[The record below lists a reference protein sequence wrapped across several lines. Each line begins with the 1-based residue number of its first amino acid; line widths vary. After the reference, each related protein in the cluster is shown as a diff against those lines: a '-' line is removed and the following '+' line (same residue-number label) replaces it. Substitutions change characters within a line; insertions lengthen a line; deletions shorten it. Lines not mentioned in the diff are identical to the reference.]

1 MYGRPCGR
9 PFSAIT
15 FSAITNFFISLYFLD
30 RGKPYPYTPM
40 KYQNLHIQTQRE
52 FPNNARTQGFGWLVR
67 AGYLTRENE
76 ILPLGERAIAQLES
90 LAKDSSFLFH
100 LSLHLFHNENETY
113 FPLSTG
119 SIEIIHCPSCNYTE
133 RIELAQFKK
142 TLFSQEAQLPVEKV
156 STPDCSTIESLANF
170 LNIPKEKTAK
180 ALMYTR
186 TSDNQFVFVV
196 ARGDMTLSEAKLK
209 NTIGEVRMATADEIT
224 DAGAAAGYASPVG
237 LKNALIVVDDLI
249 PQSPNLAAG
258 ANEAGYH
265 LLNTN
270 CGRDYSPQI
279 TADLI
284 QAKAGDACINC
295 GNPLSAFAVL
305 VLATR
310 SEFHFENIL
319 LALAETH
326 HDDKGLTF
334 PKSAAPFD
342 VYLMHIA
349 GKELDTRAKADEIY
363 SQLQNAG
370 ITVLFDNRD
379 ERAGVKFND
388 ADLIGCP
395 IRITVGEKALQNG
408 MVELKLRKEKE
419 NQATPM
425 VDIISMIEKITDKS

>member
-1 MYGRPCGR
+1 
-9 PFSAIT
+9 
-15 FSAITNFFISLYFLD
+15 
-30 RGKPYPYTPM
+30 M

-52 FPNNARTQGFGWLVR
+52 FPNNARTEGFGWLVR

-76 ILPLGERAIAQLES
+76 ILPLGQQAISQLQNLSTDPSFFS
-90 LAKDSSFLFH
+90 LLTFPIL
-100 LSLHLFHNENETY
+100 HNEHETF

-119 SIEIIHCPSCNYTE
+119 STEVIHCQSCKYTE
-133 RIELAQFKK
+133 RLELAQFKK
-142 TLFSQEAQLPVEKV
+142 TPFSQEEQLPVEKV
-156 STPDCSTIESLANF
+156 FTPDCTPSKSLANF

-186 TSDNQFVFVV
+186 ISDNQFIFVV
-196 ARGDMTLSEAKLK
+196 VRGDMQLSEAKLK
-209 NTIGEVRMATADEIT
+209 NTVGDVRMATAEEIT
-224 DAGAAAGYASPVG
+224 NAGAAAGYASPVG

-249 PQSPNLAAG
+249 PQSPNLVAG
-258 ANEAGYH
+258 ANETGYH

-270 CGRDYSPQI
+270 YGRDYSPEI
-279 TADLI
+279 VADLI

-295 GNPLSAFAVL
+295 GNPLSTFAAL
-305 VLATR
+305 HLATR
-310 SEFHFENIL
+310 STFNFENIL

-342 VYLMHIA
+342 VYLMHVP
-349 GKELDTRAKADEIY
+349 GKQLDTRAKAEEIY
-363 SQLQNAG
+363 NELQTAG
-370 ITVLFDNRD
+370 ISVLFDDRD

-408 MVELKLRKEKE
+408 MVELKPRKEKE
-419 NQATPM
+419 NKLVAL
-425 VDIISMIEKITDKS
+425 EKIIEEIL